1 MRVLITGGAGFIGSH
16 LTQRYLELGH
26 SVYVI
31 DDLST
36 GRIENLVHLLDNE
49 AYADRLFFTKDTI
62 FNHEVLLNLVGT
74 CDLIIHLAAAVG
86 VQYILDNPLTS
97 LKTNINGTEAVLSLC
112 HRFQKKVLLAST
124 SEVYGNQT
132 IAPLRETDGCSYGP
146 STKAR
151 WSYAA
156 SKLLDEFMG
165 LGYHRSH
172 RLPVVIARFFNTVG
186 PKQTGRYGMVIPRLV
201 GQALKGEPLTV
212 YGDGNQSRTFTHVKD
227 VVEALTLLLDK
238 PQAEGE
244 VVNIGGVEE
253 ISILRLAERIIEKTG
268 SSSEIKLIPYDVAF
282 SKDFEDMQRRVPSTE
297 KLAEL
302 TGFKPGIELDQILDD
317 VIADKRNDSQ

>member
-16 LTQRYLELGH
+16 LAERYLESGH
-26 SVYVI
+26 KVYVI

-36 GRIENLVHLLDNE
+36 GRIENIGHLLE
-49 AYADRLFFTKDTI
+49 HQEYAHRFFFTKDTI
-62 FNHEVLLNLVGT
+62 FNQEVLLDHIGT
-74 CDLIIHLAAAVG
+74 CDLVIHLAAAVG

-112 HRFQKKVLLAST
+112 QRFQKKVMLAST

-165 LGYHRSH
+165 LGYQRAHG
-172 RLPVVIARFFNTVG
+172 LPVVIARFFNTVG
-186 PKQTGRYGMVIPRLV
+186 PRQTGRYGMVIPRLV
-201 GQALKGEPLTV
+201 GQALSGNPLTV
-212 YGDGNQSRTFTHVKD
+212 YGDGSQSRTFTHVRD
-227 VVEALTLLLDK
+227 AVSAITLLMETVE
-238 PQAEGE
+238 AEGE

-253 ISILRLAERIIEKTG
+253 VSILALAQRIIEKTG
-268 SSSEIKLIPYDVAF
+268 SNSEIQMIPYDVAF

-297 KLAEL
+297 KLKGL
-302 TGFKPGIELDQILDD
+302 TGFAPTIALDRILDD
-317 VIADKRNDSQ
+317 VIADLRSRQ

>member
-16 LTQRYLELGH
+16 LAERYLESGH
-26 SVYVI
+26 KVYVI

-36 GRIENLVHLLDNE
+36 GRIENIGHLLE
-49 AYADRLFFTKDTI
+49 HEEYAHRFFFTKDTI
-62 FNHEVLLNLVGT
+62 FNHEVLLDHIGT
-74 CDLIIHLAAAVG
+74 CDLVIHLAAAVG

-112 HRFQKKVLLAST
+112 QRFQKKVMLAST

-165 LGYHRSH
+165 LGYQRAHG
-172 RLPVVIARFFNTVG
+172 LPVVIARFFNTVG
-186 PKQTGRYGMVIPRLV
+186 PRQTGRYGMVIPRLV
-201 GQALKGEPLTV
+201 GQALSGDPLTV
-212 YGDGNQSRTFTHVKD
+212 YGDGSQSRTFTHVRD
-227 VVEALTLLLDK
+227 AVSAITLLMETVK
-238 PQAEGE
+238 AEGE

-253 ISILRLAERIIEKTG
+253 VSILSLAQRIIEKTG
-268 SSSEIKLIPYDVAF
+268 SDSEIRMIPYDVAF

-297 KLAEL
+297 KLKGL
-302 TGFKPGIELDQILDD
+302 TGFAPTIALDRILDD
-317 VIADKRNDSQ
+317 VIADLRSRQ